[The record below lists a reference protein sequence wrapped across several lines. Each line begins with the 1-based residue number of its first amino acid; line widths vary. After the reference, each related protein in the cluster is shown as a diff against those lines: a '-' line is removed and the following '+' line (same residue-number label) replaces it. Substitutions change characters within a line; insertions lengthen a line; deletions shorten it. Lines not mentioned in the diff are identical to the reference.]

1 MKGGSGE
8 GGKMRSSEMKREI
21 EETRDSGRQSDATW
35 KEKIFWRRTG
45 KGEST
50 YEAGYETVGIRIEQR
65 P

>member
-1 MKGGSGE
+1 
-8 GGKMRSSEMKREI
+8 MRSNEMKREI

-45 KGEST
+45 KGESN